1 MRKRVRERE
10 LTVPWMRPSTGHRPH
25 ALERTVAISYDARM
39 VNAENA
45 PTGLKIRVSQPI
57 ADMGNTWRD
66 IGSRLIESK
75 PKPGSFVDELL
86 KGGALDRGHLS
97 PISLPLAAAN
107 DHFQAFG
114 RLIRGQEVF
123 GPSVAAVCRSSL
135 ESLGRAWWLL
145 ESPDTPAFE
154 HRVAAFRVKEAQTA
168 KKHSTGKFARSR
180 PDGTVEELTGQDFLD
195 IAQAEFDSVRLTS
208 EAKVAPGYTDL
219 TTSVLAAS
227 SVPSPRSEY
236 SGLSGIVHGEQAAV
250 LSMNRFQD
258 STKPD
263 IGSLG
268 LPIGLLM
275 QYTWTLSH
283 TVDTVITRWIDSWGS
298 IPEIE
303 RWTQVRDRSYDSWQE
318 VNNFLDSL
326 GAEKL

>member
-1 MRKRVRERE
+1 M
-10 LTVPWMRPSTGHRPH
+10 
-25 ALERTVAISYDARM
+25 VAAQNS
-39 VNAENA
+39 

-66 IGSRLIESK
+66 IGSRLIESQ
-75 PKPGSFVDELL
+75 PGAGTWVEKILQH
-86 KGGALDRGHLS
+86 GIRDRGHLS
-97 PISLPLAAAN
+97 PVSLPLAAAS
-107 DHFQAFG
+107 DHFQAYG
-114 RLIRGQEVF
+114 RLIRGKEVF

-145 ESPDTPAFE
+145 DSVDADAFD
-154 HRVAAFRVKEAQTA
+154 HRTAAFNLKEAETA
-168 KKHSTGKFARSR
+168 KKYSTATFARR
-180 PDGTVEELTGQDFLD
+180 NPDGSLQELTGEGFFD
-195 IAQAEFDSVRLTS
+195 IAKAHWDTVRVNS
-208 EAKVAPGYTDL
+208 EASKAPGYTEL
-219 TTSVLAAS
+219 TTSVLQAS

-236 SGLSGIVHGEQAAV
+236 SGLSGIVHGEQTAV

-258 STKPD
+258 PSKPD

-283 TVDTVITRWIDSWGS
+283 TVDTVLSKWIEAWGS
-298 IPEIE
+298 RAEME

-318 VNNFLDSL
+318 VNNFLDGYDKSTN
-326 GAEKL
+326 ET